1 MNSSTIVDI
10 LSDIDHLR
18 FGLEKL
24 REIVIIQNQQITELQ
39 AAVQQLNAQ

>member
-1 MNSSTIVDI
+1 MNEFTVADI
-10 LSDIDHLR
+10 RADIDHLR

-24 REIVIIQNQQITELQ
+24 REIVIVQNQQITELQ